1 MSYDALKQTSLS
13 DCIQK
18 APLLL
23 LHKPPLKE
31 KSFFFQLTLDQE
43 EFGEIQFGYI
53 FQQSGPGSLGHFH
66 LAYIYKT
73 VHLAV
78 VGPGRPETLT
88 RLKKQ
93 IFTISPSPSVE
104 RLARSYA

>member
-13 DCIQK
+13 KCIQE
-18 APLLL
+18 APPLL
-23 LHKPPLKE
+23 LHKPTLKE
-31 KSFFFQLTLDQE
+31 ESFFFQLTHDE
-43 EFGEIQFGYI
+43 EESGEIQFGHI
-53 FQQSGPGSLGHFH
+53 FRQSGPGSRGHFH
-66 LAYIYKT
+66 LLYKT

-88 RLKKQ
+88 RLKKV

>member
-1 MSYDALKQTSLS
+1 MHPRGATSVTTQTALEGG
-13 DCIQK
+13 II
-18 APLLL
+18 
-23 LHKPPLKE
+23 
-31 KSFFFQLTLDQE
+31 FFQLTHDQE
-43 EFGEIQFGYI
+43 ESGEIQFGHI
-53 FQQSGPGSLGHFH
+53 FRQSGPGSRGHFH
-66 LAYIYKT
+66 LLYKT

-88 RLKKQ
+88 RLKKV